1 MTVAAGSKRKR
12 GGAHQ
17 RTVPAATA
25 HVEEEII
32 LDAGD
37 EGSDDEVDAA
47 VEELADAAPTD
58 DADDGREVHDEA
70 VLKTIRGK
78 AIRLMQDKNVAISA
92 TEEKMA
98 LALFPRVWFL
108 FIWLARDT

>member
-1 MTVAAGSKRKR
+1 VTVAVGLKRKR

-17 RTVPAATA
+17 RTVPTSTV
-25 HVEEEII
+25 HIEEEII

-37 EGSDDEVDAA
+37 EESDNEIDVA
-47 VEELADAAPTD
+47 VEELADAASTD
-58 DADDGREVHDEA
+58 DADDGREAHDEA

-78 AIRLMQDKNVAISA
+78 AIRLMQDKHITISA
-92 TEEKMA
+92 SEEKMA

-108 FIWLARDT
+108 FILLGQDT